1 MSWGSGGGRR
11 TGRRT
16 GGPAEHGGPGSGL
29 FSGLNSIPG
38 ISITKASSAA
48 GRRDPGAWLGKHW
61 RKWIRW
67 SDPQPPPP
75 RELPSLPR
83 PNFPLIHVR
92 GLRVSLSIATLDH
105 RSWSLY
111 HADLMS
117 VEANPEGCD
126 YHEGSAQPAAQP
138 TNKQALPV
146 TPDRE
151 EQLQKVTA
159 RNLQLL
165 LS

>member
-1 MSWGSGGGRR
+1 
-11 TGRRT
+11 
-16 GGPAEHGGPGSGL
+16 
-29 FSGLNSIPG
+29 
-38 ISITKASSAA
+38 
-48 GRRDPGAWLGKHW
+48 
-61 RKWIRW
+61 
-67 SDPQPPPP
+67 
-75 RELPSLPR
+75 
-83 PNFPLIHVR
+83 
-92 GLRVSLSIATLDH
+92 
-105 RSWSLY
+105 
-111 HADLMS
+111 MS